1 MQHGE
6 NEKPEHIHELPEQPH
21 ILHFLPESVT
31 TKLRRQ
37 PDPAMTN
44 EARSANDMDE
54 VQTGIKQVKGEK
66 AVEHRRKDMREL
78 VLIFDQLVVGK
89 QCAEEQR

>member
-1 MQHGE
+1 MKSQSTST
-6 NEKPEHIHELPEQPH
+6 NCQSSLTFSIF
-21 ILHFLPESVT
+21 FL
-31 TKLRRQ
+31 K
-37 PDPAMTN
+37 
-44 EARSANDMDE
+44 ARSANDMDE

-66 AVEHRRKDMREL
+66 AVEHRRKAMREL